1 MFHEN
6 VLNGSGVNRN
16 SVNRNSESPS
26 QSLLHLK
33 GIRMSIENGW
43 FYENETMWEG
53 MCLVC
58 V

>member
-1 MFHEN
+1 M
-6 VLNGSGVNRN
+6 LNGSGVNRN
-16 SVNRNSESPS
+16 SVNRNSKSPS